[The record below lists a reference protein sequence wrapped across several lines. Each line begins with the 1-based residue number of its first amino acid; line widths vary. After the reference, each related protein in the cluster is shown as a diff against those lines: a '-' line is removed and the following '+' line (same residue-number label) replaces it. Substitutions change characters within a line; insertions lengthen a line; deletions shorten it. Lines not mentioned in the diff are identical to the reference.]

1 MAVEILSAE
10 VNFSAG
16 VDKDMVDTMFS
27 VGIYTFIVDVVGPV
41 SVVASSMV
49 VGLLVLLS
57 VEYIPVV
64 VVFTVVVKPLVD
76 VNGVTEVTI

>member
-1 MAVEILSAE
+1 M
-10 VNFSAG
+10 NFSAG